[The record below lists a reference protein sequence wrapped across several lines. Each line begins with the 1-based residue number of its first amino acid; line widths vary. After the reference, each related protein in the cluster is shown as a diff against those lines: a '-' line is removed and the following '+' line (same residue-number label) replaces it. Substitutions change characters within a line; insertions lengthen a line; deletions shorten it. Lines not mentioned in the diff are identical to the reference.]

1 MTLLAAL
8 ALLSL
13 QDAQGP
19 QPVLLDGIA
28 VQAGDEIVTLSD
40 LERSWDEV
48 FARQKPASRE
58 EELQVRALV
67 LRRDWE
73 DALERQRG
81 RDLGIDPALI
91 QRNNAMSMRRE
102 REESGLTSFLQG
114 IESTGR
120 DVFQAEADREN
131 DVYRYLW
138 RATVV
143 GNEVAGRRP
152 VVDRFIRPGQL
163 HLVYE
168 ENRDKLAPV
177 QVQLQVLVVPAQAA
191 GSPELALRTCEEV
204 RARIAEGEDLGDLV
218 EEFGAELR
226 ESRGL
231 TPLVPLLGLPDAR
244 LRDWAGSAGI
254 GALTETMPILN
265 RAGEPDPAI
274 GYQLFRLAD
283 RQQPPIPPYD
293 DQALQSN
300 LRGYVQRA
308 QEQRLVERSRRDL
321 RAEAYGWVNPLLRPL
336 VEGPAAPP
344 EGGQDADP
352 APDRP

>member
-1 MTLLAAL
+1 MILLATL

-13 QDAQGP
+13 QDAQAP
-19 QPVLLDGIA
+19 QPVLLDGVA
-28 VQAGDEIVTLSD
+28 VQAGDEIVTLGD
-40 LERSWDEV
+40 LERSWREA
-48 FARQKPASRE
+48 FERQKPSSRE
-58 EELQVRALV
+58 EELQARALI

-91 QRNNAMSMRRE
+91 QRNNELSMRRE
-102 REESGLTSFLQG
+102 REESGLSTFLQD

-120 DVFQAEADREN
+120 DAFQAEADREN

-163 HLVYE
+163 HFVYE
-168 ENRDKLAPV
+168 ENRDSLAPV
-177 QVQLQVLVVPAQAA
+177 QVQLQVLTVPAQAA
-191 GSPELALRTCEEV
+191 GGSDEALRTCEEARV
-204 RARIAEGEDLGDLV
+204 RIEAGEDFGDLV
-218 EEFGAELR
+218 DEFGAELR
-226 ESRGL
+226 ETHGL
-231 TPLVPLLGLPDAR
+231 TPLLPLLGLSDDR
-244 LRDWAGSAGI
+244 LREWAGAAGV
-254 GALTETMPILN
+254 GALSETVPILD
-265 RAGEPDPAI
+265 RSGRPSPAI

-283 RQQPPIPPYD
+283 RQQPPLPPYD

-308 QEQRLVERSRRDL
+308 QEQRLIERSRREL
-321 RAEAYGWVNPLLRPL
+321 REEAFAWVNPLLRPL

-344 EGGQDADP
+344 EDGEDADP
-352 APDRP
+352 APERP